1 MATYKRQ
8 LWTSGYAYRV
18 RCPYCGTVTE
28 YRDNQLGYRSWY
40 PNGFIYCSRCR
51 KPLRHNEVFAVKPDG
66 TAVYATQVEAD
77 LALQNGYLNAVGT
90 PAPSAA
96 PGVEPPKAVTVEPAP
111 APAVEPAPAP
121 AAEPAPAPAEGVA
134 FCTKCG
140 RKYTVGE
147 DHFCAGC
154 GNKLD

>member
-18 RCPYCGTVTE
+18 RCPFCGTVTE
-28 YRDNQLGYRSWY
+28 YRDRQLGYRSWY
-40 PNGFIYCSRCR
+40 PNGFIYCSGCR
-51 KPLRHNEVFAVKPDG
+51 RPLRHNEFFAVKEDG
-66 TAVYATQVEAD
+66 TAVYATQMEAD
-77 LALQNGYLNAVGT
+77 LALQNGYLNAVGA

-96 PGVEPPKAVTVEPAP
+96 PGVEPPKAVT
-111 APAVEPAPAP
+111 PAPAP
-121 AAEPAPAPAEGVA
+121 AAEPAAPAEGVA

-140 RKYTVGE
+140 RKYTPGE
-147 DHFCAGC
+147 DHFCSGC